1 MYIIFSKVICF
12 LLCLS
17 LVSRLKK
24 YNKIFDIFVL
34 FPLLCN
40 DSLFFWINLL
50 IFFFGGINP
59 FSIQHTISAILL
71 FSHVNHGRRS
81 SSSSSRGAPV
91 DCQLLP
97 TERKFSVRVVVPY
110 NFFSFLAGT
119 PKFVCFFSLLLLRGV
134 NFLHDSHFLWY
145 YYTEAKKNHH
155 NNN

>member
-1 MYIIFSKVICF
+1 
-12 LLCLS
+12 
-17 LVSRLKK
+17 
-24 YNKIFDIFVL
+24 
-34 FPLLCN
+34 
-40 DSLFFWINLL
+40 
-50 IFFFGGINP
+50 
-59 FSIQHTISAILL
+59 L

-81 SSSSSRGAPV
+81 SSSSSIGAPV